1 VLNTFQNAVD
11 SKTGETGTM
20 VQYDDGTSQFI
31 NASKPLIHATV
42 KNADGTTSEVVH
54 DPNSGTSYTIP

>member
-1 VLNTFQNAVD
+1 
-11 SKTGETGTM
+11 M